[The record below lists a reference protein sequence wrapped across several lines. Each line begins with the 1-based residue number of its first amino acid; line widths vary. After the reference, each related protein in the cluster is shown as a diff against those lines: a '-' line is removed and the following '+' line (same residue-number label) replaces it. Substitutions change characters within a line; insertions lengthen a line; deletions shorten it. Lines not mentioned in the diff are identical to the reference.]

1 METKDWSLMGAL
13 KQSWS
18 LTKEN
23 LIVVWGLLF
32 LIGVVAVVLDLL
44 GGAEY
49 SARFWIFWVIQ
60 LLVAGWLN
68 GGMYK
73 ALLNMHDE
81 GEASFSVFKELIPYI
96 GKLFALSILS
106 SMIIYA
112 PIIIVAFIQ
121 SLFVA
126 VDWTLFSMT
135 DITAM
140 STFYATLFAGFWA
153 WVWMVALLA
162 MFYLALRLLFTVY
175 AFVDHPGEGIIAAL
189 RRSWQMTQ
197 GKVGKLILAFV
208 VILAINLVGLC
219 ALVIGVFVSIVTS
232 VFLLTVLYR
241 QIDRE
246 MNAPK
251 ITTDETVLC
260 DKL

>member
-1 METKDWSLMGAL
+1 MKTKGRSLTGVL

-23 LIVVWGLLF
+23 FIVVWGLLF

-49 SARFWIFWVIQ
+49 SARYWIFWVVQ
-60 LLVAGWLN
+60 LLVAAWLN
-68 GGMYK
+68 SGLYK
-73 ALLNMHDE
+73 ALLNMLDE

-96 GKLFALSILS
+96 GKLFALSIIT

-112 PIIIVAFIQ
+112 PIAIAAFIQ

-140 STFYATLFAGFWA
+140 ATFYATLFTGFWVWG
-153 WVWMVALLA
+153 WVVAFLA

-175 AFVDHPGEGIIAAL
+175 AFVDHPEAGIIAAL
-189 RRSWQMTQ
+189 RRSWQMTR
-197 GKVGKLILAFV
+197 GNVGQLILAFV
-208 VILAINLVGLC
+208 VILAINVVGLC
-219 ALVIGVFVSIVTS
+219 ALVVGIFVSIVTTM
-232 VFLLTVLYR
+232 FLLTVLYR

-246 MNAPK
+246 MN
-251 ITTDETVLC
+251 
-260 DKL
+260 KLALDVEEPDSVGEL